1 VKTRTLSPAI
11 DMRTIASRSH
21 DYTVEEFATV
31 AGAVDAAGAGGRPHF
46 LVDRAVHEAFAA
58 ELADRLPAD
67 RLLLV
72 EATEDAKS
80 YAALEPVFLE
90 LLQRGLNR
98 SGSLVVIGGGV
109 LQDLGCF
116 VASVLARGI
125 RWQLLPTTLLAQAD
139 SCIGSKSSINIGR
152 YKNQIGTF
160 YPPHR
165 VLLVPEFLRTL
176 PFDEIRSGLGE
187 VIKLQLLAGERG
199 FGELMADLAGLA
211 AAAADDRQRTLAR
224 WVDRSMDVK
233 QPVIEADEFDRG
245 PRLLLNYGHTFGHAF
260 ESVTEFA
267 IPHGIAVVLGML
279 TATHLSAALGMV
291 PARHAEELSR
301 MLAAWHD
308 PHAAALRP
316 VAMDDLLQALARDK
330 KNSAAGLT
338 CILTRGIGRMERVT
352 LTADQ
357 IRAHVAPTLARL
369 IETGFT
375 A

>member
-1 VKTRTLSPAI
+1 
-11 DMRTIASRSH
+11 MRTIASRSH

-31 AGAVDAAGAGGRPHF
+31 AGAVDAANTGGRPHF

>member
-31 AGAVDAAGAGGRPHF
+31 AGAVDAANAGGRPHF

>member
-1 VKTRTLSPAI
+1 VFRAI

-31 AGAVDAAGAGGRPHF
+31 AGAVDAATAGGRPHF

-67 RLLLV
+67 RLLLI

-90 LLQRGLNR
+90 LLARGLNR

-260 ESVTEFA
+260 ESVTKFA

>member
-1 VKTRTLSPAI
+1 
-11 DMRTIASRSH
+11 MRTIASHSH
-21 DYTVEEFATV
+21 DYTVEEFADV
-31 AGAVDAAGAGGRPHF
+31 AAALESAAGGRPYF
-46 LVDRAVHEAFAA
+46 LVDRGVHELFAA
-58 ELADRLPAD
+58 TLAERLPHD
-67 RLLLV
+67 RTLLL
-72 EATEDAKS
+72 EATEEAKG
-80 YAALEPVFLE
+80 YGALEPVFLG
-90 LLQRGLNR
+90 LLEKGLNR

-116 VASVLARGI
+116 IASVLARGI
-125 RWQLLPTTLLAQAD
+125 RWQLMPTTLLAQAD

-165 VLLVPEFLRTL
+165 VLLVSEFLRTL

-199 FGELMADLAGLA
+199 FGELMADLAGFA
-211 AAAADDRQRTLAR
+211 ASSADGRLRLLAR
-224 WVDRSMDVK
+224 WVGRSMDVK

-260 ESVTEFA
+260 ESVTRFA

-279 TATHLSAALGMV
+279 AATHLSASLGMV
-291 PARHAEELSR
+291 SPGHAEELSR
-301 MLAAWHD
+301 TLMPWHD
-308 PHAAALRP
+308 PHAAALRR
-316 VAMDDLLQALARDK
+316 VSMDELLEALARDK
-330 KNSAAGLT
+330 KNTASGLT

-352 LTADQ
+352 LAAKEIQ
-357 IRAHVAPTLARL
+357 AHVAPTLARL